1 MSNRFFFEIQS
12 NEEYSNPDDISNDSI
27 SEDQYIDRN
36 DNIFELV
43 KDDFMK
49 QFDKTVENLEIRKK
63 FVDFRN
69 TNVEQN
75 SFHIQT
81 KYFNIINNQNIDVI
95 YDLALNYEKVN
106 ESFLRIFFIFLKC
119 LLLNISSSV
128 SQFDRQHLNILNN
141 FEYNKTIMKKFKV
154 VQELTSFRKY

>member
-1 MSNRFFFEIQS
+1 
-12 NEEYSNPDDISNDSI
+12 
-27 SEDQYIDRN
+27 
-36 DNIFELV
+36 
-43 KDDFMK
+43 MK

-81 KYFNIINNQNIDVI
+81 KYFDIINNQNTDVI
-95 YDLALNYEKVN
+95 YDLASNYEKVN
-106 ESFLRIFFIFLKC
+106 ESFLRILSISLEC

-128 SQFDRQHLNILNN
+128 SQFDRQHLNVLNS

-154 VQELTSFRKY
+154 VQELASFRKYLKVI

>member
-1 MSNRFFFEIQS
+1 
-12 NEEYSNPDDISNDSI
+12 
-27 SEDQYIDRN
+27 
-36 DNIFELV
+36 
-43 KDDFMK
+43 MK

-81 KYFNIINNQNIDVI
+81 KYFDIINNQNIDVI
-95 YDLALNYEKVN
+95 YDLILNYEKVN
-106 ESFLRIFFIFLKC
+106 ESFFRILFIFLEC

-128 SQFDRQHLNILNN
+128 SQFDR
-141 FEYNKTIMKKFKV
+141 
-154 VQELTSFRKY
+154 

>member
-12 NEEYSNPDDISNDSI
+12 NEEYPNFDDIFNDSI
-27 SEDQYIDRN
+27 SEDQHIDRN
-36 DNIFELV
+36 DNTFELA

-81 KYFNIINNQNIDVI
+81 KYFDIINNQNIDVI
-95 YDLALNYEKVN
+95 YDLISNYEKIN
-106 ESFLRIFFIFLKC
+106 ESFL
-119 LLLNISSSV
+119 
-128 SQFDRQHLNILNN
+128 
-141 FEYNKTIMKKFKV
+141 
-154 VQELTSFRKY
+154 

>member
-1 MSNRFFFEIQS
+1 MSNRFFFKIQS
-12 NEEYSNPDDISNDSI
+12 NEEYSNSDDIFNDSI
-27 SEDQYIDRN
+27 SEDQHIDRN
-36 DNIFELV
+36 DNTFKLI

-81 KYFNIINNQNIDVI
+81 KYFDIINNQNTDVI

-106 ESFLRIFFIFLKC
+106 ESFFRILFISLEC

-128 SQFDRQHLNILNN
+128 SQFDR
-141 FEYNKTIMKKFKV
+141 
-154 VQELTSFRKY
+154 